1 LIETVDD
8 PRETAAHTVDQ
19 LADDLEEADPVEFVA
34 IPRDLGRPPPYA
46 MLSCRHP
53 GRTVYVVLGLF
64 GAHCVRLCRKP
75 PPGLGWHGH
84 GEILRQW
91 WTTSG
96 TLALEVVAVLAD
108 TADPDGLLDALT
120 RAEHWPP
127 GRAPQ
132 EVRAWAVQSHPKPE
146 RLARF
151 PVEARA
157 TATGAVARLV
167 PRQ

>member
-1 LIETVDD
+1 MRPLIETVDD
-8 PRETAAHTVDQ
+8 ARETAAHTVGQ
-19 LADDLEEADPVEFVA
+19 LADDLEEADPVELVA
-34 IPRDLGRPPPYA
+34 MPRDLGRPPPYA

-75 PPGLGWHGH
+75 PDGLGWHGH

-96 TLALEVVAVLAD
+96 ALALEVVAVLGE

-120 RAEHWPP
+120 CAEQWPRRAALKT
-127 GRAPQ
+127 AP
-132 EVRAWAVQSHPKPE
+132 RHP
-146 RLARF
+146 AF
-151 PVEARA
+151 TSEAR
-157 TATGAVARLV
+157 
-167 PRQ
+167 